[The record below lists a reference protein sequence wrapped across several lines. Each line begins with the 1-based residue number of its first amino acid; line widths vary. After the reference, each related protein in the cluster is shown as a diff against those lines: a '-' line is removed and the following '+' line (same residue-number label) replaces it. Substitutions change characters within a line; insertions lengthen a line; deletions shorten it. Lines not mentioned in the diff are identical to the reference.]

1 MANAPENPM
10 ASDDLLASLDSRRVT
25 DADHR
30 LLVESIADYAIF
42 LLDPGGVIM
51 SWNRG
56 AQKMKGYE
64 ASEVVGRHIAV
75 FYPQELLDR
84 HWPDHALKMARE
96 TGIFEDEGWR
106 LLVKGV
112 RDYAIF
118 IARPQRPCRQ
128 LECRRPKD
136 QGLCRDENHRQALLG
151 VLPARG
157 RAGLAGRGAADCAAG
172 RALRG

>member
-1 MANAPENPM
+1 
-10 ASDDLLASLDSRRVT
+10 
-25 DADHR
+25 
-30 LLVESIADYAIF
+30 
-42 LLDPGGVIM
+42 M

-64 ASEVVGRHIAV
+64 ASAVVGRHIAV

-106 LLVKGV
+106 LRKDGMRFWAHIVITRITGPYGELIGFSKITRDLSERRRQEELLRLSEERFRLLVEGV

-118 IARPQRPCRQ
+118 MLDPS
-128 LECRRPKD
+128 
-136 QGLCRDENHRQALLG
+136 GH
-151 VLPARG
+151 VVS
-157 RAGLAGRGAADCAAG
+157 
-172 RALRG
+172 